1 MVNIKYKILQTMDKG
16 TNIFSEMA
24 SFFKKSGK
32 ISAFNA
38 ISGVMKNVKLNLRP
52 LGFEKPRHNCLYPTL
67 CVLQLLLMFP
77 SFSVAN
83 PANYTTS
90 PLFKLVSCH
99 KDVFYDFLNNGRT
112 KWRKIMY
119 YINCQLWAKITVR
132 SDHKKRDLPVVLIFD
147 DTDII
152 KASSAI
158 EMVSK
163 IFSHVTNSSHWG
175 YKGLFCCLSDGISQ
189 LLMDFSLC
197 REYKEADFGLNRRQ
211 AARQYKSADDEDAE
225 IASRKKECVMS
236 KIELMKEM
244 IKRCVKYGIHFEYI
258 LCDSWFTC
266 TEIVNFVRGLHGKHY
281 LGMIRMSKTRYGYG
295 QGLFTADTLASRLWK
310 TGEKHHRM
318 YGYTYMTADVTLDGK
333 PVRLFFSRRN
343 EHDKWHAYLTTNMKL
358 DFQQAFRIYSM
369 RWAIEVC
376 NKEEKGLLGMDKCQS
391 RHFAAQIA
399 HVSIACLQYNMLSI
413 AKRFSD
419 YETIGE
425 IFRGTKDDALEIT
438 IAQRIL
444 EFIVDIAT
452 ELEDMC
458 GCDTDR
464 LIDNLINNPDCKN
477 PFVKIYEKLIA

>member
-1 MVNIKYKILQTMDKG
+1 
-16 TNIFSEMA
+16 
-24 SFFKKSGK
+24 
-32 ISAFNA
+32 
-38 ISGVMKNVKLNLRP
+38 
-52 LGFEKPRHNCLYPTL
+52 
-67 CVLQLLLMFP
+67 
-77 SFSVAN
+77 
-83 PANYTTS
+83 
-90 PLFKLVSCH
+90 
-99 KDVFYDFLNNGRT
+99 
-112 KWRKIMY
+112 
-119 YINCQLWAKITVR
+119 
-132 SDHKKRDLPVVLIFD
+132 
-147 DTDII
+147 
-152 KASSAI
+152 
-158 EMVSK
+158 
-163 IFSHVTNSSHWG
+163 
-175 YKGLFCCLSDGISQ
+175 
-189 LLMDFSLC
+189 
-197 REYKEADFGLNRRQ
+197 
-211 AARQYKSADDEDAE
+211 
-225 IASRKKECVMS
+225 
-236 KIELMKEM
+236 
-244 IKRCVKYGIHFEYI
+244 
-258 LCDSWFTC
+258 
-266 TEIVNFVRGLHGKHY
+266 
-281 LGMIRMSKTRYGYG
+281 
-295 QGLFTADTLASRLWK
+295 
-310 TGEKHHRM
+310 
-318 YGYTYMTADVTLDGK
+318 MTADVTLDGK

-343 EHDKWHAYLTTNMKL
+343 EHDKWRAYLTTNMKL

>member
-1 MVNIKYKILQTMDKG
+1 MVNIEYKILQTMYKV
-16 TNIFSEMA
+16 TNIFSEIA
-24 SFFKKSGK
+24 SFFQKSSK
-32 ISAFNA
+32 ISAIGA
-38 ISGVMKNVKLNLRP
+38 ISGVMKNVKLNLRA
-52 LGFEKPRHNCLYPTL
+52 LGFEKPRPNCLYPAL
-67 CVLQLLLMFP
+67 CILQLLLMFP

-83 PANYTTS
+83 PANYTDS
-90 PLFKLVSCH
+90 PLFNLVSCH

-119 YINCQLWAKITVR
+119 YINCQLWTKITVR
-132 SDHKKRDLPVVLIFD
+132 CDHKKCDLPVVLIFD

-163 IFSHVTNSSHWG
+163 IFSHVTGSSHWG

-189 LLMDFSLC
+189 LLMDFALC
-197 REYKEADFGLNRRQ
+197 REYKDAEFGLNRRQ
-211 AARQYKSADDEDAE
+211 SARQYKSADGEDAE

-244 IKRCVKYGIHFEYI
+244 IRRCVKYGIHFEYV

-266 TEIVNFVRGLHGKHY
+266 KEIVNFVRAMHGKHY
-281 LGMIRMSKTRYGYG
+281 LGMIKMSKTQYTFNGKK
-295 QGLFTADTLASRLWK
+295 LTANTLASRLWK
-310 TGEKHHRM
+310 SEKKHHRL
-318 YGYTYMTADVTLDGK
+318 YGYTYMVADVMLDDK
-333 PVRLFFSRRN
+333 PVRLFFSRKNRL
-343 EHDKWHAYLTTNMKL
+343 DKWRAYLTTNMKL

-399 HVSIACLQYNMLSI
+399 HVSIACLQYNILSV

-425 IFRGTKDDALEIT
+425 LFRGTKDDAMEVA

-444 EFIVDIAT
+444 EFIIEIAAK
-452 ELEDMC
+452 LEDIC
-458 GCDTDR
+458 GSDTDR
-464 LIDNLINNPDCKN
+464 LIDSLINRPDGKN
-477 PFVKIYEKLIA
+477 PFVKMYEKMIA

>member
-1 MVNIKYKILQTMDKG
+1 MH
-16 TNIFSEMA
+16 
-24 SFFKKSGK
+24 
-32 ISAFNA
+32 
-38 ISGVMKNVKLNLRP
+38 NVKLNLRA
-52 LGFEKPRHNCLYPTL
+52 LGFEKPKPNCLYPAL
-67 CVLQLLLMFP
+67 CILQLLLMFP
-77 SFSVAN
+77 SFSIAN
-83 PANYTTS
+83 PANYTDS
-90 PLFKLVSCH
+90 PLFNLVSCH
-99 KDVFYDFLNNGRT
+99 KDVFYDFLNNGKT

-119 YINCQLWAKITVR
+119 YINCQLWTKIVVR
-132 SDHKKRDLPVVLIFD
+132 ADHKKRDLPVALIFD

-152 KASSAI
+152 KASSSI

-211 AARQYKSADDEDAE
+211 AARQYRSKNGEDAE

-244 IKRCVKYGIHFEYI
+244 IKRCVKCGIHFEYV

-266 TEIVNFVRGLHGKHY
+266 IEIVNFVRGLHGKHY
-281 LGMIRMSKTRYGYG
+281 LGMIKMSKTRYAYG
-295 QGLFTADTLASRLWK
+295 KDLLSAKTLASRLWK
-310 TGEKHHRM
+310 AEKKHHRL
-318 YGYTYMTADVTLDGK
+318 YGYTYMVVDVMLDGK

-343 EHDKWHAYLTTNMKL
+343 RQEKWRAYLTTNMKL
-358 DFQQAFRIYSM
+358 DFQQAFRIYAM

-399 HVSIACLQYNMLSI
+399 HVSIACLQYNILSV

-425 IFRGTKDDALEIT
+425 LFRGTKEDAVEVN

-444 EFIVDIAT
+444 EFIIDVTA

-458 GCDTDR
+458 DCDTDK
-464 LIDNLINNPDCKN
+464 LIDSLINKPDSKN
-477 PFVKIYEKLIA
+477 LFVKMYEKLIA

>member
-244 IKRCVKYGIHFEYI
+244 IKRCVK
-258 LCDSWFTC
+258 
-266 TEIVNFVRGLHGKHY
+266 
-281 LGMIRMSKTRYGYG
+281 
-295 QGLFTADTLASRLWK
+295 TAYTSNTFSATVGSRARDCQFCQRAAWQALPGHDK
-310 TGEKHHRM
+310 
-318 YGYTYMTADVTLDGK
+318 DVKDK
-333 PVRLFFSRRN
+333 VRLRKGPVHCQHPGIKALEDGRKAPQDVRIHIYDSRR
-343 EHDKWHAYLTTNMKL
+343 DTRWQTSPSVLLT
-358 DFQQAFRIYSM
+358 
-369 RWAIEVC
+369 
-376 NKEEKGLLGMDKCQS
+376 
-391 RHFAAQIA
+391 
-399 HVSIACLQYNMLSI
+399 
-413 AKRFSD
+413 
-419 YETIGE
+419 
-425 IFRGTKDDALEIT
+425 
-438 IAQRIL
+438 
-444 EFIVDIAT
+444 
-452 ELEDMC
+452 
-458 GCDTDR
+458 
-464 LIDNLINNPDCKN
+464 
-477 PFVKIYEKLIA
+477 

>member
-1 MVNIKYKILQTMDKG
+1 MTIKEYKILQAMFKD
-16 TNIFSEMA
+16 TNIFSEIA
-24 SFFKKSGK
+24 SFFQKSSK
-32 ISAFNA
+32 ISAIGA
-38 ISGVMKNVKLNLRP
+38 ISSVMKNVKLNLRP
-52 LGFEKPRHNCLYPTL
+52 LGFEKPRHNCLYPAL
-67 CVLQLLLMFP
+67 CILQLLLMFP

-83 PANYTTS
+83 PANYTDS

-119 YINCQLWAKITVR
+119 YINCQLWTKIIVR
-132 SDHKKRDLPVVLIFD
+132 ADHKKCDLPVSLIFD

-197 REYKEADFGLNRRQ
+197 REYKDAEFGLNRRQ
-211 AARQYKSADDEDAE
+211 AARQYKSEDGEDAE
-225 IASRKKECVMS
+225 IASRKKECIMS

-244 IKRCVKYGIHFEYI
+244 IKRCVKYGIHFEYVI
-258 LCDSWFTC
+258 CDSWFTC
-266 TEIVNFVRGLHGKHY
+266 IDIINFVRAMHGKHY
-281 LGMIRMSKTRYGYG
+281 LGMIKMSKTRYIYNGDM
-295 QGLFTADTLASRLWK
+295 LTANTLASRLWK
-310 TGEKHHRM
+310 AEKKHRRM
-318 YGYTYMTADVTLDGK
+318 YGYTYMVADVMLDGK
-333 PVRLFFSRRN
+333 PVRLFFSRKNRQ
-343 EHDKWHAYLTTNMKL
+343 DKWRAYLTTNMKL
-358 DFQQAFRIYSM
+358 DFRQAFRIYSM

-399 HVSIACLQYNMLSI
+399 HVSIACLQYNILSV

-425 IFRGTKDDALEIT
+425 LFRGTKDDAMEVA

-444 EFIVDIAT
+444 EFIIEIAA
-452 ELEDMC
+452 ELEEIC
-458 GCDTDR
+458 GSDTDR
-464 LIDNLINNPDCKN
+464 LIKNLINRPDGKK
-477 PFVKIYEKLIA
+477 PFVKMCEKLIA

>member
-1 MVNIKYKILQTMDKG
+1 MGKV
-16 TNIFSEMA
+16 TNIFSEIT
-24 SFFKKSGK
+24 SFFQKSSK
-32 ISAFNA
+32 ISAIGA
-38 ISGVMKNVKLNLRP
+38 ISNVMKNVKLNLRP
-52 LGFEKPRHNCLYPTL
+52 LGFEKPKPNCLYPAL
-67 CVLQLLLMFP
+67 CILQLLMMFP

-83 PANYTTS
+83 PANYADS
-90 PLFKLVSCH
+90 PLFNLVRCH

-119 YINCQLWAKITVR
+119 YINCQLWTKITVR
-132 SDHKKRDLPVVLIFD
+132 ADHKKCDLPVVLIFD

-211 AARQYKSADDEDAE
+211 AARQYKSTDGEDAE

-244 IKRCVKYGIHFEYI
+244 ISRCVKHGIRFEYV

-266 TEIVNFVRGLHGKHY
+266 TGIVNFVRGLHGKHY
-281 LGMIRMSKTRYGYG
+281 LGMIKMSKTKYACGKDT
-295 QGLFTADTLASRLWK
+295 LTANTLASRLWK
-310 TGEKHHRM
+310 AEKKHHRL
-318 YGYTYMTADVTLDGK
+318 YGYTYMVADVMLDGK

-343 EHDKWHAYLTTNMKL
+343 KQDKWRAYLTTNMKL
-358 DFQQAFRIYSM
+358 DFLQAFRIYAM

-391 RHFAAQIA
+391 RHFAAQVA
-399 HVSIACLQYNMLSI
+399 HVSIACLQYNILSV

-425 IFRGTKDDALEIT
+425 IFRGTKEDALEVV

-444 EFIVDIAT
+444 EFIIEIAT
-452 ELEDMC
+452 ELQDMC
-458 GCDTDR
+458 SCDTDK
-464 LIDNLINNPDCKN
+464 LIDSLINNPDSKVT
-477 PFVKIYEKLIA
+477 FVKIYEKLIA